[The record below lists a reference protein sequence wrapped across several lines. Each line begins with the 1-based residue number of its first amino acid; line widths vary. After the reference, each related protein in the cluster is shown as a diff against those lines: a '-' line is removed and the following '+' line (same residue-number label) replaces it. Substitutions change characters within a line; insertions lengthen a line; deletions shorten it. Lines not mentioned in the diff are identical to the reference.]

1 MEKKTTSL
9 VIKAGGESQQVSIE
23 EDYFV
28 DGDGI
33 VEPYVNYT
41 ALRSLFPA
49 NLYHQRAIKIK
60 ASLLSQIESTNLD
73 KFLPTGTNIKSFLYK
88 FMLNAETYGS
98 AFLEK
103 AGTPSNYFLYN
114 MDTFKSRVDIH
125 HNTYQKV
132 LADHR
137 AIEALHFKY
146 ESILS
151 EYYGEPDYLA
161 IIKQIATLHKAD
173 SYNDK
178 FFDNGAKPELAIIF
192 EDSDPTDSQ
201 IEAITSFMR
210 KDFRGHQNAHKT
222 LVLTTGQGDGQ
233 TKPKIKIEQIGK
245 VEDLS
250 FKNLKEV
257 GRDEIAAAHGV
268 PPRLLGI
275 IHGSALG
282 GGGELI
288 AQMKMFLKITI
299 EPKIEQV
306 EWFFKQN
313 GIDLTL
319 ARFNLDDLDSVEDI
333 GDELVKAGIITSI
346 EKQNI
351 LG

>member
-1 MEKKTTSL
+1 MDKKAKNL
-9 VIKAGGESQQVSIE
+9 IIKSSGESKQTNIE
-23 EDYFV
+23 EDYFA
-28 DGDGI
+28 DGEGI
-33 VEPYVNYT
+33 IEPYVSHQT
-41 ALRSLFPA
+41 LRSLYPA

-60 ASLLSQIESTNLD
+60 ASLLSQVVSTNLD
-73 KFLPTGTNIKSFLYK
+73 KFLPEGTNIKSFLYK
-88 FMLNAETYGS
+88 FMLNAEVYGS

-103 AGTPSNYFLYN
+103 AGVSSNYFLYN
-114 MDTFKSRVDIH
+114 MDTFKSRVDIN
-125 HNTYQKV
+125 HNTFQKV
-132 LADHR
+132 GSEHR

-173 SYNDK
+173 VYNDK

-192 EDSDPTDSQ
+192 EDSDPTESQ
-201 IEAITSFMR
+201 IGAITDFMK
-210 KDFRGHQNAHKT
+210 KDFRGHTNAHKT

-233 TKPKIKIEQIGK
+233 TKPKIKMEQIGK

-282 GGGELI
+282 GGGELV
-288 AQMKMFLKITI
+288 AQMKMFLKVTI
-299 EPKIEQV
+299 EPKMKQV
-306 EWFFKQN
+306 EWFFKQH
-313 GIDLTL
+313 GIDLEL
-319 ARFNLDDLDSVEDI
+319 ERFNIDDLSSPEDVAE
-333 GDELVKAGIITSI
+333 ELVKAGLITPI
-346 EKQNI
+346 EKRNI